1 MNVRPLDFEIA
12 PNFRASQWKALA
24 IQKSTKWSDDWE
36 RAVSAFEK
44 RINARFLNQID
55 ALISNRDKA
64 TARFSGFAIV
74 ALDCLLIETLDQFY
88 NGNHT
93 TRRKTTKI
101 DDPDV
106 AAFHAVFQRSSK
118 LGGFFDTVEKTKV
131 FYQHVRCGLLHQ
143 AQTKKNSKINRR
155 IKTVIEWLDATKPEE
170 GLVVQPRLFHNAVSD
185 VFLNYLKYLR
195 EEQNGNPRGKFRKKM
210 NRIAGMK

>member
-24 IQKSTKWSDDWE
+24 IQKSIKWSDDWE

-74 ALDCLLIETLDQFY
+74 
-88 NGNHT
+88 
-93 TRRKTTKI
+93 R
-101 DDPDV
+101 P
-106 AAFHAVFQRSSK
+106 AAN
-118 LGGFFDTVEKTKV
+118 
-131 FYQHVRCGLLHQ
+131 RCGYMRML
-143 AQTKKNSKINRR
+143 K
-155 IKTVIEWLDATKPEE
+155 EF
-170 GLVVQPRLFHNAVSD
+170 RL
-185 VFLNYLKYLR
+185 
-195 EEQNGNPRGKFRKKM
+195 
-210 NRIAGMK
+210 I